1 METVL
6 GSGQVPSRVP
16 ETHRENPEAKSN
28 RVPWDG
34 AQEGLYT
41 GNSVSQKSVGLAFVM
56 L

>member
-1 METVL
+1 M
-6 GSGQVPSRVP
+6 GSGQDPSRIP

-34 AQEGLYT
+34 AQEGLYI
-41 GNSVSQKSVGLAFVM
+41 GNSVSQKSVGLASMM

>member
-6 GSGQVPSRVP
+6 GPDQDPSRIP
-16 ETHRENPEAKSN
+16 DTQRENPRVKAN
-28 RVPWDG
+28 RVPWEK

-41 GNSVSQKSVGLAFVM
+41 GNSVSQKSVGLASVM

>member
-6 GSGQVPSRVP
+6 GSGQDPSRIP
-16 ETHRENPEAKSN
+16 ETHREKSN

-41 GNSVSQKSVGLAFVM
+41 GNSVFQKSVGLASVM

>member
-1 METVL
+1 M
-6 GSGQVPSRVP
+6 GSGQDPSRIP

-41 GNSVSQKSVGLAFVM
+41 GNSVSQKSVGLASVM